1 MPTVSMFLGIIITIY
16 YNDHMPPHFHARYQ
30 DCKATFTMDGEPLEG
45 SLPPKQTKFVVAWA
59 ALHED
64 ELIANWEIARE
75 HGELFRIDPLR

>member
-1 MPTVSMFLGIIITIY
+1 MPTVCMFLGIIITIY

-30 DCKATFTMDGEPLEG
+30 DSKATFTMDGELLEG
-45 SLPPKQTKFVVAWA
+45 ALPPKQTKFVAAWA

-64 ELIANWEIARE
+64 ELIANWEIARD